1 MLHNYINLGDTSLN
15 YYRNMGKSEER
26 VASNMASLP
35 RARRARGAFGF
46 WELDAH
52 TGGAAFTPLTH
63 LGPPVSILRRYSDTL
78 LIIRSA
84 SVTPTSVSETTP

>member
-35 RARRARGAFGF
+35 LASRAPSSDLRQTNSAVLKVPDGA
-46 WELDAH
+46 W
-52 TGGAAFTPLTH
+52 
-63 LGPPVSILRRYSDTL
+63 
-78 LIIRSA
+78 IR
-84 SVTPTSVSETTP
+84 

>member
-35 RARRARGAFGF
+35 ARGALNPCARKLSDFTIGF
-46 WELDAH
+46 
-52 TGGAAFTPLTH
+52 P
-63 LGPPVSILRRYSDTL
+63 
-78 LIIRSA
+78 
-84 SVTPTSVSETTP
+84 

>member
-35 RARRARGAFGF
+35 RPPPRGARGDSSPRLQVAFGR
-46 WELDAH
+46 ELVANRMD
-52 TGGAAFTPLTH
+52 GGELGGGHRFAAAA
-63 LGPPVSILRRYSDTL
+63 GAVQRQPPRL
-78 LIIRSA
+78 A
-84 SVTPTSVSETTP
+84 G